1 PGGEWPSYGHD
12 PANTRTQPAEHE
24 LGPAAA
30 PGLTAAW
37 TFSTASAGDSSSAFD
52 STPVVAGGC
61 VFAASTGGY
70 VYALDAATGRKVW
83 QSHVAVATAGLGGT
97 FVGAPALRGHT
108 VIYLVDA
115 QDAPYAIA
123 FDRSTGAVVWRSDP
137 VVAKAGYYTNASAIV
152 ANGLL
157 FFGYSAPEGD
167 PHGVGGF
174 GLLDADS
181 GAIVKVTP
189 TIPQSDQDK
198 GYAGG
203 GLWST
208 PAYDPGTKY
217 AYIGA
222 GNPSSKTM
230 EHPNTNAILKID
242 LDRSRATFGEIVASY
257 KGNPDQYDQTLQQA
271 SQSPACAA
279 SDNPSV
285 PYPLDDPA
293 CGQLDLDFG
302 AAPNLF
308 TTSAGRLLIGDLQKS
323 GVYHAADAAT
333 MKGAWT
339 AQIGASCQ
347 ACNAA
352 STTAAPGAILGVS
365 TPGGVMNALGRDDGT
380 VLWRTPVGDGVHYQ
394 STSVADGVA
403 YTLDGN
409 GFLDAYDVSSG
420 AQLLHRPMA
429 QDTGSPMTQLISSGV
444 AIAAHTAYVA
454 AADASAGWIIAYR
467 G

>member
-1 PGGEWPSYGHD
+1 PALAAACACLAPAGALAAAPCQGPPMPGGEWPSYGHD

-222 GNPSSKTM
+222 GNPSSKRWSTRTPTRSSRSTSTARARRSARSSPPTRAIPTSTTRRCSRPARARRAR
-230 EHPNTNAILKID
+230 HPTTRASPT
-242 LDRSRATFGEIVASY
+242 RSTTPRAGSSTS
-257 KGNPDQYDQTLQQA
+257 
-271 SQSPACAA
+271 
-279 SDNPSV
+279 
-285 PYPLDDPA
+285 
-293 CGQLDLDFG
+293 
-302 AAPNLF
+302 
-308 TTSAGRLLIGDLQKS
+308 TSAR
-323 GVYHAADAAT
+323 
-333 MKGAWT
+333 
-339 AQIGASCQ
+339 
-347 ACNAA
+347 
-352 STTAAPGAILGVS
+352 P
-365 TPGGVMNALGRDDGT
+365 
-380 VLWRTPVGDGVHYQ
+380 RT
-394 STSVADGVA
+394 S
-403 YTLDGN
+403 
-409 GFLDAYDVSSG
+409 
-420 AQLLHRPMA
+420 
-429 QDTGSPMTQLISSGV
+429 
-444 AIAAHTAYVA
+444 
-454 AADASAGWIIAYR
+454 
-467 G
+467 